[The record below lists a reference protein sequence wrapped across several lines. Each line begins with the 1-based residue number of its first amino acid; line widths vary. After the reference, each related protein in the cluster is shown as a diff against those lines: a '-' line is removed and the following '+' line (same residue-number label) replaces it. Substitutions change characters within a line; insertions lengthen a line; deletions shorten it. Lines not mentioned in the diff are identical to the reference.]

1 MNRRSRTHRLLLFVL
16 AVPVFSTPVRGED
29 RSSMT
34 IKGESRAIA
43 KRFAEVSTELAGRN
57 NSQAIERLQ
66 AILANSGNEL
76 VPVSASRSVSASRLC
91 QVRLAGLSAEGLRL
105 YRQRYENQAVK
116 KLQTAMAER
125 DQAALRRLVEDAF
138 CTRAAEKA
146 IDRLGDLAFERGRF
160 DEAEE
165 WWRLLTP
172 LPDSTRDPAT
182 RGSALVYPDPSLN
195 PARLQAKQ
203 LLARLFSDP
212 NSQGRT
218 GKAEPHDG
226 DWLAAVED
234 YRRRHAKAEG
244 TVCGRKGN
252 YTETLLALAEERQKT
267 AVSDRDDWTTF
278 GGDPSRGKLV
288 PAPEDILDRLSALC
302 REGPTWTFDL
312 QRRTRQEQ
320 AEFAPAVNAAQART
334 LAFHPVVVG
343 HRILVADA
351 RRVTAYD
358 ARSGQSEQWYDA
370 ARLNGGVHP
379 NVELPAPADL
389 RYTLTAANDR
399 LYARLG
405 AQDIGSETPT
415 PKRLGFEPKPA
426 RDNETLLACFGISP
440 DDKTE
445 HFRWSE
451 RGIVHA
457 NAFFEGAPLVSGGRV
472 WISSTRYQENRCIHA
487 IQCYADGDAS
497 KPPLWQHDLCESG
510 EVKLGDSRFRHEL
523 LTLAGTQLVYCTHDG
538 AIIALDAATGRT
550 NWAVRY
556 PHRTLVREE
565 QELKD
570 LAPVL
575 YAAGRLYVAPADSD
589 SLLCLDP
596 ATGCTLWELE
606 PLRAVHLL
614 GVGQGRLI
622 FTTPGGIRGVR
633 ADTGAPSWTVPEI
646 GGVSLLDG
654 LTPSGRGLL
663 IGDLVLFPT
672 VRPRHDSGPNLET
685 MVYVLRQR
693 DGRPADSPAALH
705 RLPSGNLAYA
715 NGILVVADRRTL
727 SVYAP
732 PRLLLGERRAAVR
745 RVPNSSLALLDL
757 AKAEGDAGQDH
768 AALRTLRRLRAM
780 LLRDEMTTKRKQL
793 LVESHIIEQQ
803 ILLGSAGRAAEDER
817 WNEAAEFL
825 DRAASLPLSSRY
837 RLYALLSA
845 ARIWRR
851 AKQTD
856 REITVWDSI
865 RKNERMNAIPVMDRQ
880 GCPLFIRP
888 FDRRSR
894 ANLGRE
900 PKASSDDTPSKN
912 SKTQL
917 FHRAWHVSLARDEAI
932 LEGETEELLT
942 GRADGRLCARS
953 AATGGPQW
961 TTRLPFVPRW
971 AGSCG
976 AEMVVAGDSGIVS
989 LRRDSGEIVWHFPAP
1004 EYSLYPCAGIAGE
1017 RVVLAPRP
1025 LEPLSDFHLKRGR
1038 LFFLQGRRRL
1048 FAIRVEA
1055 GALLWVRW
1063 APDALLELPP
1073 PRGLF
1078 SVHFHA
1084 GEDTILVQCS
1094 RRRWLLDAS
1103 TGRRMHETVDD
1114 RELWRQPPL
1123 ALDERSLCII
1133 ADNKNLE
1140 LIDAKT
1146 GRRQWFR
1153 RPTGGTVF
1161 SGETPSV
1168 LGNGNVLFFVQ
1179 PLNVGY
1185 SLIRLDPASGKPLW
1199 SRPLL
1204 LDAKELQPN
1213 AWSLDAEALYT
1224 IEEGQLTAR
1233 STADGKVVWQRPLRG
1248 FVRWQTHRV
1257 GSSLVVSPSGAIE
1270 WQWSSLLGREAMCPV
1285 AFYDP
1290 KTGQLIQRC
1299 HFRLETPLPPRIL
1312 ASLSRKGSG
1321 CNSFVRFDSPQPFV
1335 AVGGDLWGLT
1345 SIEEH
1350 N

>member
-16 AVPVFSTPVRGED
+16 AVPMFLAPVRAED
-29 RSSMT
+29 RSSLT
-34 IKGESRAIA
+34 IKGESRALA
-43 KRFAEVSTELAGRN
+43 KRFAEAHTELAGGDK
-57 NSQAIERLQ
+57 SQAIERLQ
-66 AILANSGNEL
+66 SILANSGNDL

-91 QVRLAGLSAEGLRL
+91 QVQLAGLSVEGLRL

-125 DQAALRRLVEDAF
+125 DRAALRRLVEEAF

-172 LPDSTRDPAT
+172 LPDPSRDNTT
-182 RGSALVYPDPSLN
+182 RGSALVYPDPSLD

-212 NSQGRT
+212 NSKGRT
-218 GKAEPHDG
+218 GKTDRQDG
-226 DWLAAVED
+226 EWLAVLED

-244 TVCGRKGN
+244 TLCGRKGK
-252 YTETLLALAEERQKT
+252 YIETLLALAEERQKT
-267 AVSDRDDWTTF
+267 GVSDRDDWTTF

-288 PAPEDILDRLSALC
+288 PASQDILDRLSALC

-312 QRRTRQEQ
+312 QRRTRQDQ
-320 AEFAPAVNAAQART
+320 AEFSPAVNAAQART

-343 HRILVADA
+343 HRIFVADA

-370 ARLNGGVHP
+370 ARLNGGVNP
-379 NVELPAPADL
+379 NVDLPAHADL

-405 AQDIGSETPT
+405 AQDIGRETPM
-415 PKRLGFEPKPA
+415 PMRLGFEPKPA
-426 RDNETLLACFGISP
+426 RENETLLACFGISP

-445 HFRWSE
+445 HFRWSD

-472 WISSTRYQENRCIHA
+472 WIASTRYQENRCIRA

-497 KPPLWQHDLCESG
+497 KPPLWQRDLCESG
-510 EVKLGDSRFRHEL
+510 EAKLGDSRFRHEL

-538 AIIALDAATGRT
+538 AVIALDAATGRT

-556 PHRTLVREE
+556 PRRTLDREE
-565 QELKD
+565 PELKD

-575 YAAGRLYVAPADSD
+575 YAAGRFYVAPADSD

-606 PLRAVHLL
+606 PLRVVHLL
-614 GVGQGRLI
+614 GVGQGQLI

-646 GGVSLLDG
+646 GGISLLDG

-685 MVYVLRQR
+685 IVYALRQR

-705 RLPSGNLAYA
+705 RLPSGNIAYA

-727 SVYAP
+727 SVFAP
-732 PRLLLGERRAAVR
+732 PRLLLSERRAAVR
-745 RVPNSSLALLDL
+745 HDPNSAEALLDL
-757 AKAEGDAGQDH
+757 AKAEGDAGQDN
-768 AALRTLRRLRAM
+768 AALRTLRQLQAT
-780 LLRDEMTTKRKQL
+780 LQRDEKTKRKKL
-793 LVESHIIEQQ
+793 LVESHLLEQRF
-803 ILLGSAGRAAEDER
+803 LLRSAGRAAEDER
-817 WNEAAEFL
+817 WTEAAEFFN
-825 DRAASLPLSSRY
+825 RAASLPLSPRY
-837 RLYALLSA
+837 RLHGLLA
-845 ARIWRR
+845 EARMWRR
-851 AKQTD
+851 AKRTD
-856 REITVWDSI
+856 RENTVWDSI
-865 RKNERMNAIPVMDRQ
+865 RKNERMNAIPIVDRR
-880 GCPLFIRP
+880 GWPLFVRP
-888 FDRRSR
+888 GDKRSR
-894 ANLGRE
+894 VNPVQE
-900 PKASSDDTPSKN
+900 PKASTHDTPSNKPN
-912 SKTQL
+912 SPPL
-917 FHRAWHVSLARDEAI
+917 YRAWHVSLAKDEAV

-942 GRADGRLCARS
+942 GWADGRLCARR
-953 AATGGPQW
+953 AATGAPRW

-971 AGSCG
+971 AGSSG
-976 AEMVVAGDSGIVS
+976 AGLLVAGDRGIVS
-989 LRRDSGEIVWHFPAP
+989 LRRDSGEILWHFPAP
-1004 EYSLYPCAGIAGE
+1004 EQSLYPSSRLKEE
-1017 RVVLAPRP
+1017 RVVLDPRP
-1025 LEPLSDFHLKRGR
+1025 LQPLSAFHLKRGR
-1038 LFFLQGRRRL
+1038 LFFLQGQRRL
-1048 FAIRVEA
+1048 FAIHVET
-1055 GALLWVRW
+1055 GTLLWDRL

-1078 SVHFHA
+1078 SAHFHA
-1084 GEDTILVQCS
+1084 GEATILVQS
-1094 RRRWLLDAS
+1094 SSRRWLLDAA
-1103 TGRRMHETVDD
+1103 TGRCIHETVDD
-1114 RELWRQPPL
+1114 RERWRQPPL
-1123 ALDERSLCII
+1123 ALDQRSLCLI

-1140 LIDAKT
+1140 LLDAKT
-1146 GRRQWFR
+1146 GRRQWIY
-1153 RPTGGTVF
+1153 RPPGGTVF
-1161 SGETPSV
+1161 SGEMPSV
-1168 LGNGNVLFFVQ
+1168 LGNGNALFFVQ

-1185 SLIRLDPASGKPLW
+1185 SLIRLDPASGKSHWPR
-1199 SRPLL
+1199 SLL
-1204 LDAKELQPN
+1204 LDAKELQPS
-1213 AWSLDAEALYT
+1213 AWSLDAETLYT
-1224 IEEGQLTAR
+1224 IEEDQLTAR
-1233 STADGKVVWQRPLRG
+1233 ATADGKVVWQRPLRG
-1248 FVRWQTHRV
+1248 FARWQTHRV

-1270 WQWSSLLGREAMCPV
+1270 WQWRSWLGREAMCPV

-1299 HFRLETPLPPRIL
+1299 HFRLETPLSPRIV
-1312 ASLSRKGSG
+1312 ASFKRKESG
-1321 CNSFVRFDSPQPFV
+1321 CNSFVHLDSPQPFV

-1345 SIEEH
+1345 SNEERK
-1350 N
+1350 